1 VFEMFQDP
9 FSSDEDEDDSE
20 RSFIPAEDVRAFK
33 AQLPQLMEKRRELR
47 KILLDRFDR
56 LCKPPC

>member
-1 VFEMFQDP
+1 MLQDP
-9 FSSDEDEDDSE
+9 LSSDEDDSE

-47 KILLDRFDR
+47 KILLDRFDQF
-56 LCKPPC
+56 CKPPC